1 MPKKAAEMSA
11 AQVRRL
17 SWGEDGKPR
26 YHAVGG
32 VSGLLL
38 QCRPPASETA
48 MGGKSWILRTVVG
61 AKRRDIGLGGYPD
74 VGLADAREAAREIK
88 AKIKAG
94 IDPVAERK
102 QAKQA
107 LIRDQGKAMTFE
119 AAARTYIAEI
129 KAPVL
134 KSQKHLQQWS
144 KTLEDYAFPAIGK
157 MGVGDIETA
166 HVVALLQPI
175 WQAKTETATRVRGRI
190 ANVLDWAISAG
201 FRDTANPAS
210 LTLVKPLLADAGKLK
225 KAKKKHFPALPVDQ
239 AFRFMQD
246 LRGRDTITALAL
258 RFGILTASRPGEVRK
273 AEWAEIDLK
282 NRRWTIPA
290 SRMKAGRAHV
300 VPLSDEAVSIL
311 ENMPHMAGS
320 DLVFNAAK
328 GGAISDNG
336 LRNVIR
342 RMHDQDV
349 ANGGQ
354 GYTDPKQNNAIVTAH
369 GFRSTFAEWSRKQR
383 DFADEV
389 SELALAHVNSDA
401 TRTAY
406 KRDELIEQRTA
417 MMTRWADF
425 LSRPP
430 ADVDGD
436 NVVEIE
442 RALHIASV

>member
-1 MPKKAAEMSA
+1 MPKKAPELSA
-11 AQVRRL
+11 AAVRRL
-17 SWGEDGKPR
+17 TWGEDGKPR

-38 QCRPPASETA
+38 QCRPPATETA

-107 LIRDQGKAMTFE
+107 LIRDQGKALTFE
-119 AAARTYIAEI
+119 QAARTYLEEI

-134 KSQKHLQQWS
+134 RSQKHLMQWA
-144 KTLEDYAFPAIGK
+144 KTLDDYAFPVIGK

-166 HVVALLQPI
+166 HVVSVLQPI
-175 WQAKTETATRVRGRI
+175 WQSKTETATRVRGRI

-201 FRDTANPAS
+201 YRDTANPAA
-210 LTLVKPLLADAGKLK
+210 LALVKPLLADAGKLK
-225 KAKKKHFPALPVDQ
+225 KAKKRHFPALPFDQ
-239 AFRFMQD
+239 AFRFMED
-246 LRGRDTITALAL
+246 LRERDTITALAL

-273 AEWAEIDLK
+273 AEWSEIDLK

-290 SRMKAGRAHV
+290 SRMKAGREHV
-300 VPLSDEAVSIL
+300 VPLCNEVVAIL
-311 ENMPHMAGS
+311 ENLPRMAGS

-336 LRNVIR
+336 MRNVIQ

-349 ANGGQ
+349 SKGGQ
-354 GYTDPKQNNAIVTAH
+354 GYTDPKQDNAIVTAH
-369 GFRSTFAEWSRKQR
+369 GFRSTFAEWARRQR

-406 KRDELIEQRTA
+406 KRDELIEQRTV
-417 MMTRWADF
+417 MMARWAEF
-425 LSRPP
+425 LSKPP
-430 ADVDGD
+430 ADDAD
-436 NVVEIE
+436 NIV
-442 RALHIASV
+442 RLAAAGG